1 MSFLHSPFCSTPAL
15 GTAGVPHFLFHLPE
29 GGNTDVAVA
38 SVMTLTQ
45 EPRIVVLNQEAV
57 EKSGD
62 IFDCWMGRG
71 EQGCCHPVG
80 GGQGHC

>member
-1 MSFLHSPFCSTPAL
+1 M
-15 GTAGVPHFLFHLPE
+15 
-29 GGNTDVAVA
+29 AVA